1 MRWAVFGLVLLAI
14 VAALVIGTDAGAWA
28 IRRGIFY
35 RSPPSPSFRLTPPG
49 RVIPL
54 MPPPTQRPLVISKY
68 TIGNDYCVRY
78 EIRGTFQSA
87 CHGSA
92 GRATCYDVARVGD
105 QLPEGCR

>member
-35 RSPPSPSFRLTPPG
+35 QPSPSPSFRLTPPG

-54 MPPPTQRPLVISKY
+54 MPPPTQRPLVLSKY

-78 EIRGTFQSA
+78 EIRGTIQSA
-87 CHGSA
+87 CSTATARSA
-92 GRATCYDVARVGD
+92 CYDVARVGEL
-105 QLPEGCR
+105 LPEGCR